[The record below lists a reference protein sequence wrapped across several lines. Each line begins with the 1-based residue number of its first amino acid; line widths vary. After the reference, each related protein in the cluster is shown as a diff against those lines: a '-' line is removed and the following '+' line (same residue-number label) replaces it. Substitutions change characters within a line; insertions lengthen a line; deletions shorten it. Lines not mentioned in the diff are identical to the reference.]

1 MAALADFH
9 FLRPAWLLALLPCAL
24 LAFWFLRRRARPA
37 LWSELIDPALL
48 AALLLPEG
56 AGRRNA
62 LPWLLLAG
70 WALAVLGLAG
80 PAWER
85 LPEPVHRASDP
96 LIIALDLG
104 HTMRAGDLAPSRHE
118 RARFKLGDILARRQ
132 DGQTALIVY
141 AGDAHVVT
149 PLSDDAR
156 TLAAMLPA
164 LSPDIMP
171 AAGNDLPAAVALA
184 GSLLRGAGLERGRLL
199 VVTDRFPAAQHA
211 AVAQRLEAAGLS
223 LSLLATGTAAGAPIA
238 LPQGGFLRERD
249 GSIVVPGVD
258 LETMREGVAT
268 AGGRFAALSLDDS
281 DIAALLPPPLATD
294 IERDDG
300 VTRTFDRWQDRGAW
314 LALALLPLA
323 ALAFRRGWL
332 LGIALVLL
340 LPQPRAEALEWQDL
354 WLNKDQQGARA
365 LADKDP
371 ARAAELFRS
380 PAWRG
385 TAQYEAGDYAGAAG
399 SWAAKD
405 DADAHYNRGNALAR
419 AGRLEEALGGLRR
432 GAGARARHERRRR
445 EPQAGGRSAEAA
457 PTAAADRARRS
468 RTGISR
474 RTAASSRGNRA
485 SKTRSRTDNPRQTAG
500 SSKRKKAARET
511 MATSHPR
518 RRNRRTG
525 KAANRATNPAPT
537 ANRRPIRPG
546 RRPRRPASRN
556 SRSPVPV
563 KAAPTQRAVPKPR
576 PGPAPRPRP
585 AAANRTRP
593 WSNGCARCRTI
604 RARCCGASSNTS
616 TARAATARQGE
627 ECDDETPGPR
637 VARADAAVRFRRRRQ
652 GRGVG
657 AASIA
662 TASRCRRVSS
672 SPSAWRARY
681 APRIPISRRSIAT
694 SRCWAATATRV
705 SRYRTV
711 AGSPP
716 PPGRS
721 R

>member
-48 AALLLPEG
+48 AALLLPATG
-56 AGRRNA
+56 ARRNA

-104 HTMRAGDLAPSRHE
+104 HTMRAGDLAPSRYE
-118 RARFKLGDILARRQ
+118 RARFKLGDILARRP

-171 AAGNDLPAAVALA
+171 AAGNDLPAAVELA
-184 GSLLRGAGLERGRLL
+184 GSLARGAGVARGRLL

-211 AVAQRLEAAGLS
+211 EVARRLEASGLE
-223 LSLLATGTAAGAPIA
+223 LSLLASGTADGAPIP

-258 LETMREGVAT
+258 IDTMREGVDA
-268 AGGRFAALSLDDS
+268 AGGRFALLSLDDS

-294 IERDDG
+294 IDRDDG
-300 VTRTFDRWQDRGAW
+300 LTRTFDRWQDRGAW

-332 LGIALVLL
+332 LGIALLLL

-365 LADKDP
+365 MREQDP
-371 ARAAELFRS
+371 ARAAQLFRS

-385 TAQYEAGDYAGAAG
+385 AAQYEAGDYAGAAKT
-399 SWAAKD
+399 WAAQD
-405 DADAHYNRGNALAR
+405 EADAHYNRGNALAR
-419 AGRLEEALGGLRR
+419 AGRLEEALAAYDEALAREPGMADAKNNRKLAGEALEQQRR
-432 GAGARARHERRRR
+432 QKQDQKVLPDEDGDKHTTQQDPQGTEQSESGSRLGQDGRPDSQPERSEPQYPGADPEHDGHASEPSDESGADGEPKADAPGKQAAQPDAQEQEQPGAGEGGAVAEGGAEAEARARGEAGNGEQDQAVEQWLRQVPDDPGALLRRKF
-445 EPQAGGRSAEAA
+445 EYEY
-457 PTAAADRARRS
+457 RARRE
-468 RTGISR
+468 G
-474 RTAASSRGNRA
+474 A
-485 SKTRSRTDNPRQTAG
+485 
-500 SSKRKKAARET
+500 
-511 MATSHPR
+511 
-518 RRNRRTG
+518 
-525 KAANRATNPAPT
+525 
-537 ANRRPIRPG
+537 PG
-546 RRPRRPASRN
+546 RG
-556 SRSPVPV
+556 
-563 KAAPTQRAVPKPR
+563 T
-576 PGPAPRPRP
+576 
-585 AAANRTRP
+585 
-593 WSNGCARCRTI
+593 
-604 RARCCGASSNTS
+604 
-616 TARAATARQGE
+616 E
-627 ECDDETPGPR
+627 L
-637 VARADAAVRFRRRRQ
+637 
-652 GRGVG
+652 
-657 AASIA
+657 
-662 TASRCRRVSS
+662 
-672 SPSAWRARY
+672 
-681 APRIPISRRSIAT
+681 
-694 SRCWAATATRV
+694 
-705 SRYRTV
+705 
-711 AGSPP
+711 
-716 PPGRS
+716 
-721 R
+721 

>member
-85 LPEPVHRASDP
+85 LPEPVHRASDA

-104 HTMRAGDLAPSRHE
+104 HTMRAGDLAPSRYE

-211 AVAQRLEAAGLS
+211 DVARRLEAAGLS
-223 LSLLATGTAAGAPIA
+223 LSLLATGTEAGAPIA
-238 LPQGGFLRERD
+238 LAQGGFLRERD

-281 DIAALLPPPLATD
+281 DIATLLPPPLATD
-294 IERDDG
+294 IERDDS

-332 LGIALVLL
+332 LGVALVLL

-354 WLNKDQQGARA
+354 WLNKDQQGAHA

-380 PAWRG
+380 PAWRAA
-385 TAQYEAGDYAGAAG
+385 AQYEAGDYAGAAG

-419 AGRLEEALGGLRR
+419 AGRLEEALAAYDEALAREPGMSDAAANRQLVDEALQQRQQQQGQGAPQQDGDQSQDGGKQQGQQGQQDPQQDGQSPADGRQQQAQEGSQGGDGDKPPEAAQSQDGQGSKPGDESGADGEPKADTPGKQAAPPGEQEQPQPGAGDGSADAEGGAEA
-432 GAGARARHERRRR
+432 GAGARAE
-445 EPQAGGRSAEAA
+445 AEAGSGEQDQA
-457 PTAAADRARRS
+457 VEQWLRQVPDDPGALLRRKFEYEYRARRD
-468 RTGISR
+468 G
-474 RTAASSRGNRA
+474 A
-485 SKTRSRTDNPRQTAG
+485 
-500 SSKRKKAARET
+500 
-511 MATSHPR
+511 
-518 RRNRRTG
+518 
-525 KAANRATNPAPT
+525 
-537 ANRRPIRPG
+537 PG
-546 RRPRRPASRN
+546 R
-556 SRSPVPV
+556 
-563 KAAPTQRAVPKPR
+563 
-576 PGPAPRPRP
+576 GM
-585 AAANRTRP
+585 
-593 WSNGCARCRTI
+593 
-604 RARCCGASSNTS
+604 
-616 TARAATARQGE
+616 
-627 ECDDETPGPR
+627 
-637 VARADAAVRFRRRRQ
+637 
-652 GRGVG
+652 
-657 AASIA
+657 
-662 TASRCRRVSS
+662 
-672 SPSAWRARY
+672 
-681 APRIPISRRSIAT
+681 
-694 SRCWAATATRV
+694 
-705 SRYRTV
+705 
-711 AGSPP
+711 
-716 PPGRS
+716 
-721 R
+721 